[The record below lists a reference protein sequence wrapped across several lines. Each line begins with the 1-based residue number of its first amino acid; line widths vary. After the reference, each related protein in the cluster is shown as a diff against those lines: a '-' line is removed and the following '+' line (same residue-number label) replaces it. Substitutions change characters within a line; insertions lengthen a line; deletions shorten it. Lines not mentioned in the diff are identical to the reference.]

1 MLIIKKYFLS
11 LLPESANVP
20 VVSKRAKEKPVEKEK
35 EKEKEKEIK
44 PQTKQ
49 KRLPPADFKVPC
61 LPADNMHPSSDFCY
75 K

>member
-1 MLIIKKYFLS
+1 MLKTYKYFLS
-11 LLPESANVP
+11 LLPESTNVP
-20 VVSKRAKEKPVEKEK
+20 VVSKRAKEKPVEK

-61 LPADNMHPSSDFCY
+61 LPVDHVHPSSDFCN

>member
-1 MLIIKKYFLS
+1 M
-11 LLPESANVP
+11 P
-20 VVSKRAKEKPVEKEK
+20 VVSKRAKEKPVEK

-61 LPADNMHPSSDFCY
+61 LPVDNMHPSSDFCY